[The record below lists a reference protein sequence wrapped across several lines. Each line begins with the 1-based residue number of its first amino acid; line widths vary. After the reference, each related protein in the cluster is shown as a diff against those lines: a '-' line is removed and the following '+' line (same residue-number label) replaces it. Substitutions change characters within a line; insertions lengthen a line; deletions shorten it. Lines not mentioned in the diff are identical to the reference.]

1 MMKFIAAIIFV
12 LLATTV
18 VSAQQLTPR
27 QVAMGEL
34 RAVEKQSAY
43 IAKLVEQAQRLNP
56 ELIGEIGAARDDNER
71 NREDVDNWRQQSKGF
86 MDTLNTFFPA
96 AAIITGLIGSIYY
109 GGRKHGAHIEKRKG
123 ARGGSAG
130 AANGFREIAA
140 NIAEASEQPNARA
153 SDPG

>member
-140 NIAEASEQPNARA
+140 SLSEPSAPAGA
-153 SDPG
+153 SDSG

>member
-1 MMKFIAAIIFV
+1 MKTLAAILLV
-12 LLATTV
+12 LLAATTA
-18 VSAQQLTPR
+18 SAQQLTPR

-34 RAVEKQSAY
+34 RNVEKQSAY
-43 IAKLVEQAQRLNP
+43 IAKLVDQAQRLNP
-56 ELIGEIGAARDDNER
+56 ELMAEVGAARDDNER

-86 MDTLNTFFPA
+86 MDTLNTIFPA
-96 AAIITGLIGSIYY
+96 ATMIAGLVGAIYY
-109 GGRKHGAHIEKRKG
+109 GGRKHGAHVEKRKG

-140 NIAEASEQPNARA
+140 SLSEPAEPITRA

>member
-1 MMKFIAAIIFV
+1 MKTLAAILLV
-12 LLATTV
+12 LLAATTA
-18 VSAQQLTPR
+18 SAQSLTPR

-34 RAVEKQSAY
+34 RNVEKQSAY
-43 IAKLVEQAQRLNP
+43 IAKLVDQAQRLNP

-86 MDTLNTFFPA
+86 MDTINTIFPA
-96 AAIITGLIGSIYY
+96 ATMIAGLVAAIYY
-109 GGRKHGAHIEKRKG
+109 GGRNHGAHVEKRKG

-140 NIAEASEQPNARA
+140 SLSEPAEPSTRA
-153 SDPG
+153 SDSG